1 MKDSV
6 DIRAEFVSYS
16 IADVKAVSKLFAAE
30 SENKTGCTLTKI
42 KTDIP
47 IARSSVIIDEDNCKV
62 ILSNITE
69 YMLSRRETIAYF
81 TAIKSRILDTLPTT
95 HIYQQGRLRVTAHR
109 TDSIDTDGTITFK
122 TQGVE
127 KPI

>member
-16 IADVKAVSKLFAAE
+16 IADVKAVSELFAAE
-30 SENKTGCTLTKI
+30 SDNKTDCKLTKI
-42 KTDIP
+42 KSDIA
-47 IARSSVIIDEDNCKV
+47 IARSSVIIDEDKCKV
-62 ILSNITE
+62 ILSSVTE
-69 YMLSRRETIAYF
+69 YMLSRKEVLAYF
-81 TAIKSRILDTLPTT
+81 TIIKSRILDTLPAT
-95 HIYQQGRLRVTAHR
+95 HIFRQGILRVTSHR
-109 TDSIDTDGTITFK
+109 IDSIDTDGTVIFK